1 MKKLVF
7 SIITVLLMTI
17 FMMGTVFAEAGPA
30 VNALVK
36 LEATIEITANKTSV
50 VEGDEVEFT
59 FTIKNL
65 KNAKDDSIAAIEGKV
80 EYNTDFFEFVST
92 TFSTGG
98 QSGEKFNVTKVGKEG
113 EVYAKLVLKVKENAS
128 GTGDVKFTELM
139 ASDGDMD
146 KAEGAAEASTNPI
159 SFNIAKTITPT
170 SNITDVK
177 INAVGTKIKVGG
189 VVVLSPSFTPANPVN
204 KNVTWS
210 SSDEKVATVDSNGL
224 VRGIKEGTAIITVT
238 TEEGNKTATIEITVE
253 KNDEITGDNDDNKDD
268 SNNDNNNVNKDD
280 GQKKDELVIEDD
292 KNKQDEVKNDNV
304 NGDKKDATV
313 ANTDLP
319 KAGLSIT
326 FFVVIAAAIVSAIV
340 IYKKNQ
346 NFKDIK

>member
-17 FMMGTVFAEAGPA
+17 FMMGTVFAKEFT
-30 VNALVK
+30 LVK

-59 FTIKNL
+59 FTIKDL

-159 SFNIAKTITPT
+159 SFNIAKTVTPPPT
-170 SNITDVK
+170 VAVTNVK
-177 INAVGTKIKVGG
+177 IEATKTTLKVGETTILKA
-189 VVVLSPSFTPANPVN
+189 VVEPTTATN
-204 KNVTWS
+204 KKVTWS
-210 SSDEKVATVDSNGL
+210 SSDDKVATIDSNGQ
-224 VRGIKEGTAIITVT
+224 VKGIKEGEATITAT
-238 TEEGNKTATIEITVE
+238 TEDGNKKATLKITIE
-253 KNDEITGDNDDNKDD
+253 KKDETAGDNKD
-268 SNNDNNNVNKDD
+268 NKDD

-326 FFVVIAAAIVSAIV
+326 FFVVIAAAIISAIV

>member
-1 MKKLVF
+1 MKKLLF
-7 SIITVLLMTI
+7 SIVTALLMTV

-30 VNALVK
+30 TNK

-59 FTIKNL
+59 FTIKDL

-146 KAEGAAEASTNPI
+146 KAEGDAEASTNPI
-159 SFNIAKTITPT
+159 SFNIAKTVTPPPT
-170 SNITDVK
+170 VAVTNVK
-177 INAVGTKIKVGG
+177 IEATKTTLKVGETTILKA
-189 VVVLSPSFTPANPVN
+189 VVEPTTATN
-204 KNVTWS
+204 KKVTWS
-210 SSDEKVATVDSNGL
+210 SSDDKVATIDSNGQ
-224 VRGIKEGTAIITVT
+224 VKGIKEGEATITAT
-238 TEEGNKTATIEITVE
+238 TEDGNKTATLKITIE
-253 KNDEITGDNDDNKDD
+253 KKDESAGDNKDNKDD

-326 FFVVIAAAIVSAIV
+326 FFVVIAAAIISAIV

>member
-17 FMMGTVFAEAGPA
+17 FMMGTVFAKA
-30 VNALVK
+30 VTLVK

-59 FTIKNL
+59 FTIKDL

-113 EVYAKLVLKVKENAS
+113 EVYAKLVLKVKENAR

-146 KAEGAAEASTNPI
+146 KAEGDAEASTNPI
-159 SFNIAKTITPT
+159 SFNIAKTITTPST
-170 SNITDVK
+170 VAVTNVK
-177 INAVGTKIKVGG
+177 IEATKTTIKVGETTILKA
-189 VVVLSPSFTPANPVN
+189 VVEPTTATN
-204 KNVTWS
+204 KKVTWS
-210 SSDEKVATVDSNGL
+210 SSDDKVATIDSNGQ
-224 VRGIKEGTAIITVT
+224 VKGIKEGEATITAT
-238 TEEGNKTATIEITVE
+238 TEDGNKKATLKITIE
-253 KNDEITGDNDDNKDD
+253 KKDETAGDNKD
-268 SNNDNNNVNKDD
+268 NKDD

-326 FFVVIAAAIVSAIV
+326 FFVVIAAAIISAIV

>member
-1 MKKLVF
+1 MKKLLF
-7 SIITVLLMTI
+7 SIVTVLLMTV
-17 FMMGTVFAEAGPA
+17 FMMGTVFAKA
-30 VNALVK
+30 VTLVK

-59 FTIKNL
+59 FTIKDL

-159 SFNIAKTITPT
+159 SFNIAKTVTPPPT
-170 SNITDVK
+170 VAVTNVK
-177 INAVGTKIKVGG
+177 IEATKTTIKVGETTILQA
-189 VVVLSPSFTPANPVN
+189 VVEPTTATN
-204 KNVTWS
+204 KKVTWS
-210 SSDEKVATVDSNGL
+210 SSDDKVATIDSNGQ
-224 VRGIKEGTAIITVT
+224 VKGIKEGEATITAT
-238 TEEGNKTATIEITVE
+238 TEDGNKTATLKITIE
-253 KNDEITGDNDDNKDD
+253 KKDETAGDNKD
-268 SNNDNNNVNKDD
+268 NKDD

-326 FFVVIAAAIVSAIV
+326 FFVVIAAAIISAIV

>member
-1 MKKLVF
+1 MKKLLF
-7 SIITVLLMTI
+7 SIVTVLLMTV
-17 FMMGTVFAEAGPA
+17 FMMGTVFAEA

-59 FTIKNL
+59 FTIKDL

-80 EYNTDFFEFVST
+80 EYNTDFFEFLST

-128 GTGDVKFTELM
+128 GTGEVKFTELM

-159 SFNIAKTITPT
+159 SFNIAKTVTPPST
-170 SNITDVK
+170 VAVTNVK
-177 INAVGTKIKVGG
+177 IEATKTTIKVGETTILKA
-189 VVVLSPSFTPANPVN
+189 VVEPTTATN
-204 KNVTWS
+204 KKVTWS
-210 SSDEKVATVDSNGL
+210 SSDDKVATIDSNGQ
-224 VRGIKEGTAIITVT
+224 VKGIKEGEATITAT
-238 TEEGNKTATIEITVE
+238 TEDGNKKATLKITIE
-253 KNDEITGDNDDNKDD
+253 KKDETAGDNKD
-268 SNNDNNNVNKDD
+268 NKDD

-326 FFVVIAAAIVSAIV
+326 FFVVIAAAIISAIV

>member
-17 FMMGTVFAEAGPA
+17 FMMGTVFAKA
-30 VNALVK
+30 VTLVK

-59 FTIKNL
+59 FTIKDL

-146 KAEGAAEASTNPI
+146 KAEASTNPI
-159 SFNIAKTITPT
+159 SFNIAKTVTPPPT
-170 SNITDVK
+170 VAVTNVK
-177 INAVGTKIKVGG
+177 IEATKTTLKVGETTILQA
-189 VVVLSPSFTPANPVN
+189 VVEPTTATN
-204 KNVTWS
+204 KKVTWS
-210 SSDEKVATVDSNGL
+210 SSDDKVATIDSNGQ
-224 VRGIKEGTAIITVT
+224 VKGIKEGEATITAT
-238 TEEGNKTATIEITVE
+238 TEDGNKTATLKITIE
-253 KNDEITGDNDDNKDD
+253 KKDETAGDNKDNKDD

-326 FFVVIAAAIVSAIV
+326 FFVVIAAAIISAIV

>member
-1 MKKLVF
+1 MKKLLF
-7 SIITVLLMTI
+7 SIVTVLLMTV
-17 FMMGTVFAEAGPA
+17 FMMGTVFAEA

-59 FTIKNL
+59 FTIKDL

-159 SFNIAKTITPT
+159 SFNIAKTVTPPST
-170 SNITDVK
+170 VAVTNVK
-177 INAVGTKIKVGG
+177 IEATKTTIKVGETTILQA
-189 VVVLSPSFTPANPVN
+189 VVEPTTATN
-204 KNVTWS
+204 KKVTWS
-210 SSDEKVATVDSNGL
+210 SSDDKVATIDSNGQ
-224 VRGIKEGTAIITVT
+224 VKGIKEGEATITAT
-238 TEEGNKTATIEITVE
+238 TEDGNKTATLKITIE
-253 KNDEITGDNDDNKDD
+253 KKDETAGDNKD
-268 SNNDNNNVNKDD
+268 NKDD

-326 FFVVIAAAIVSAIV
+326 FFVVIAAAIISAIV

>member
-1 MKKLVF
+1 MKKLLF
-7 SIITVLLMTI
+7 SIVTVLLMTV
-17 FMMGTVFAEAGPA
+17 FMMGTVFAEGIPA
-30 VNALVK
+30 TNK

-59 FTIKNL
+59 FTIKDL

-98 QSGEKFNVTKVGKEG
+98 QSGEKFNVMKVVKEG
-113 EVYAKLVLKVKENAS
+113 EVYAKLVLKVKENAR

-146 KAEGAAEASTNPI
+146 KAEGDAEASTNPI
-159 SFNIAKTITPT
+159 SFSYQIVNPITPPPT
-170 SNITDVK
+170 VAVTNVK
-177 INAVGTKIKVGG
+177 IEATKTTLKVGEATILKA
-189 VVVLSPSFTPANPVN
+189 VVEPTTATN
-204 KNVTWS
+204 KKVTWS
-210 SSDEKVATVDSNGL
+210 SSDDKVATIDSNGQ
-224 VRGIKEGTAIITVT
+224 VKGIKEGEATITAT
-238 TEEGNKTATIEITVE
+238 TEDGNKKATLKITIE
-253 KNDEITGDNDDNKDD
+253 KKDETAGDNKDNKDD
-268 SNNDNNNVNKDD
+268 D
-280 GQKKDELVIEDD
+280 QKKDELVIEDD

-326 FFVVIAAAIVSAIV
+326 FFVVIAAAIISAIV

>member
-1 MKKLVF
+1 MKKLLF
-7 SIITVLLMTI
+7 SIVTVLLMTV
-17 FMMGTVFAEAGPA
+17 FMMGTVFAEGIPA
-30 VNALVK
+30 TNK

-59 FTIKNL
+59 FTIKDL

-159 SFNIAKTITPT
+159 SFSYQIVNPITPPT
-170 SNITDVK
+170 TVAVTNVK
-177 INAVGTKIKVGG
+177 IEATKTTIKVGETTILKA
-189 VVVLSPSFTPANPVN
+189 VVEPTTATN
-204 KNVTWS
+204 KKVTWS
-210 SSDEKVATVDSNGL
+210 SSDDKVATIDSNGQ
-224 VRGIKEGTAIITVT
+224 VKGIKEGEATITAT
-238 TEEGNKTATIEITVE
+238 TEDGNKTATLKITIE
-253 KNDEITGDNDDNKDD
+253 KKDETAGDNKDNKDD
-268 SNNDNNNVNKDD
+268 D
-280 GQKKDELVIEDD
+280 QKKDELVIEDD

-326 FFVVIAAAIVSAIV
+326 FFVVIAAAIISAIV

>member
-17 FMMGTVFAEAGPA
+17 FMMGTVFAVA

-59 FTIKNL
+59 FTIKDL

-159 SFNIAKTITPT
+159 SFNIAKTVTPPPT
-170 SNITDVK
+170 VAVTNVK
-177 INAVGTKIKVGG
+177 IEATKTTLKVGETTILKA
-189 VVVLSPSFTPANPVN
+189 VVEPTTATN
-204 KNVTWS
+204 KKVTWS
-210 SSDEKVATVDSNGL
+210 SSDDKVATIDSNGQ
-224 VRGIKEGTAIITVT
+224 VKGIKEGEVTITAT
-238 TEEGNKTATIEITVE
+238 TEDGNKKATLKITIE
-253 KNDEITGDNDDNKDD
+253 KKDETAGDNKDNKDD
-268 SNNDNNNVNKDD
+268 D
-280 GQKKDELVIEDD
+280 QKKDELVIEDD

-326 FFVVIAAAIVSAIV
+326 FFVVIAAAIISAIV

>member
-1 MKKLVF
+1 MKKLLF
-7 SIITVLLMTI
+7 SIVTVLLMTV

-30 VNALVK
+30 ANALVK

-59 FTIKNL
+59 FTIKDL

-146 KAEGAAEASTNPI
+146 KAEGDAEASTNPI
-159 SFNIAKTITPT
+159 SFNIVKTVTPPPT
-170 SNITDVK
+170 VAVTNVK
-177 INAVGTKIKVGG
+177 IEATKTTLKVGETTILKA
-189 VVVLSPSFTPANPVN
+189 VVEPTTATN
-204 KNVTWS
+204 KKVTWS
-210 SSDEKVATVDSNGL
+210 SSDDKVAIIDSNGQ
-224 VRGIKEGTAIITVT
+224 VKGIKEGEATITAT
-238 TEEGNKTATIEITVE
+238 TEDGNKKATLKITIE
-253 KNDEITGDNDDNKDD
+253 KKDETAGDNKD
-268 SNNDNNNVNKDD
+268 NKDD

-326 FFVVIAAAIVSAIV
+326 FFVVIVAAIVSAIV

>member
-17 FMMGTVFAEAGPA
+17 FMMGTVFAKA
-30 VNALVK
+30 VTLVK

-59 FTIKNL
+59 FTIKDL

-159 SFNIAKTITPT
+159 SFNIAKTVTPPPT
-170 SNITDVK
+170 VAVTNVK
-177 INAVGTKIKVGG
+177 IEATKTTLKVGETTILQA
-189 VVVLSPSFTPANPVN
+189 VVEPTTATN
-204 KNVTWS
+204 KKVTWS
-210 SSDEKVATVDSNGL
+210 SSDDKVATIDSNGQ
-224 VRGIKEGTAIITVT
+224 VKGIKEGEATITAT
-238 TEEGNKTATIEITVE
+238 TEDGNKTATLKITIE
-253 KNDEITGDNDDNKDD
+253 KKDETAGDNKD
-268 SNNDNNNVNKDD
+268 NKDD

-326 FFVVIAAAIVSAIV
+326 FFVVIAAAIISAIV

>member
-17 FMMGTVFAEAGPA
+17 FMMGTVFAKAIT
-30 VNALVK
+30 LVK

-59 FTIKNL
+59 FTIKDL

-128 GTGDVKFTELM
+128 GIGDVKFTELM

-159 SFNIAKTITPT
+159 SFNIAKTVTPPST
-170 SNITDVK
+170 VAVTNVK
-177 INAVGTKIKVGG
+177 IEATKTTIKVGETTILKA
-189 VVVLSPSFTPANPVN
+189 VVEPTTATN
-204 KNVTWS
+204 KKVTWS
-210 SSDEKVATVDSNGL
+210 SSDDKVATIDSNGQ
-224 VRGIKEGTAIITVT
+224 VKGIKEGEATITAT
-238 TEEGNKTATIEITVE
+238 TEDGNKKATLKITIE
-253 KNDEITGDNDDNKDD
+253 KKDETAGDNKD
-268 SNNDNNNVNKDD
+268 NKDD